1 MNPILRGSL
10 VICALLMLV
19 FVTRKLRKSQ
29 FDTADSL
36 FWLFMSACLL
46 VVSIFPNIAY
56 FFSSLLGIQSPS
68 NFIFLAVIAL
78 LLVREF
84 SIQIELSQ
92 LRRKLTILAQ
102 EIALRND
109 LPVDNAPSKDGE
121 HR

>member
-10 VICALLMLV
+10 VICALLTLV
-19 FVTRKLRKSQ
+19 FVTRKLRRSQ

-36 FWLFMSACLL
+36 FWLFLSACLL
-46 VVSIFPNIAY
+46 AVSIFPNIAY

-68 NFIFLAVIAL
+68 NFIFLTVIAL

-92 LRRKLTILAQ
+92 LRRKLTFLAQ

-109 LPVDNAPSKDGE
+109 VPISNTPSKDGKF
-121 HR
+121 R